1 MNFETIKDEVYKTLE
16 GTYIDDCEVI
26 IDAVFID
33 ETAGKLIFLASE
45 DFILPNAE
53 KSGNCRYYYGIYDV
67 WTSKALMRGTDSY
80 KEASAGV
87 PKAGCIKFSDGFM
100 EQRKKAEELEHI
112 INEFL
117 TSFSCGEKYKEFLKE
132 RRSCASNKFTFDICT
147 YFIGDSA
154 SYQESMSEKADEKA
168 DGKVEEKNEDKN
180 KNHDSVSC
188 ENIPSDDISSCLG
201 SDIKKS
207 EGFKANGVQESVIV
221 PFENNQQPVTENV
234 KGHPWIITAASIT
247 AGILGIV
254 TAVIFFGP

>member
-45 DFILPNAE
+45 DFILPNGE
-53 KSGNCRYYYGIYDV
+53 KSGSCRYYYGVYDV

-87 PKAGCIKFSDGFM
+87 PKAGCIKFTDGFM
-100 EQRKKAEELEHI
+100 EQRKKTEELEHI

-132 RRSCASNKFTFDICT
+132 RRSCAANKFTFDICT

-154 SYQESMSEKADEKA
+154 SYQDSMTEKTDEKT
-168 DGKVEEKNEDKN
+168 DGKTAEKNEDKN
-180 KNHDSVSC
+180 PDSVSYK
-188 ENIPSDDISSCLG
+188 NISSDDISDFSN
-201 SDIKKS
+201 SEIKKS
-207 EGFKANGVQESVIV
+207 EGFKTNGVQESVIV
-221 PFENNQQPVTENV
+221 PFENNQQSAAENV
-234 KGHPWIITAASIT
+234 KSHSWIITAASIT